1 MTVLT
6 PMTPAGFAAY
16 LQSSI
21 VGYAEDNVAAGR
33 WPADAALERSRQEF
47 ETLLPNGLATPDNHL
62 FDIREGPGDD
72 STVVGFLWFAIEAP
86 RGLRS
91 AADSAAVSAAVSA
104 FVYDVGID
112 PAWQRRGHAT
122 RAFVA
127 LEGLVRALGA
137 QRIGLHVFG
146 HNSGAQALYARLG
159 YGVTGLNMLK
169 PLAP

>member
-6 PMTPAGFAAY
+6 PMTATGFAAY

-21 VGYAEDNVAAGR
+21 TGYAEENVAAGR
-33 WPADAALERSRQEF
+33 WPAEGAQERSRQEF
-47 ETLLPNGLATPDNHL
+47 ETLLPNGLATPDHHL
-62 FDIREGPGDD
+62 FEIREGPADD
-72 STVVGFLWFAIEAP
+72 SAVVGFLWFAIEAT

-91 AADSAAVSAAVSA
+91 AAGSA
-104 FVYDVGID
+104 FVYDVGIA

-127 LEGLVRALGA
+127 LEGLVQSLGVH
-137 QRIGLHVFG
+137 RIGLHVFG

-159 YGVTGLNMLK
+159 YGVTGLNLLK
-169 PLAP
+169 LLTPQEPAP